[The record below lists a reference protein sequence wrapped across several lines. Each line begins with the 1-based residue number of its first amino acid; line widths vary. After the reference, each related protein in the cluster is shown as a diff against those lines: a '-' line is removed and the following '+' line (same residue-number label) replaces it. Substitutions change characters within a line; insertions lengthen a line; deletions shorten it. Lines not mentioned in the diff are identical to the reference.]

1 MKEAKESDIENKN
14 TLLMDSV
21 KLEMKNNRC
30 AFDEYNSNPEELEGY
45 QEITAYLYLILDY
58 GRTFVE
64 NLDLLV
70 TDIKLM
76 RHPLLPTAL

>member
-1 MKEAKESDIENKN
+1 
-14 TLLMDSV
+14 MDSV
-21 KLEMKNNRC
+21 KLEMMNNRC

-58 GRTFVE
+58 GRTSVE